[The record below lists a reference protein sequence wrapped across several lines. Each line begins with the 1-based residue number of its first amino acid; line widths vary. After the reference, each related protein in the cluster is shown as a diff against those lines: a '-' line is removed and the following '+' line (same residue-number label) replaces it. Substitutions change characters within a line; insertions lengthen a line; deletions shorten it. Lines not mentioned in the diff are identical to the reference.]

1 VTTEAIEAKAV
12 AIQASEELVI
22 KTQDLEESLLHNQ
35 TLECRLQAAMKEI
48 EAAKA
53 SEVFAHTEV
62 YFYFTMF
69 LILKK
74 KRKKKDADNEIC
86 T

>member
-1 VTTEAIEAKAV
+1 MTTEAIEAKAV

-62 YFYFTMF
+62 YFPFYNVFNIKNIYFCET
-69 LILKK
+69 L
-74 KRKKKDADNEIC
+74 NS
-86 T
+86 